1 VTFPEASTVRRRIAI
16 LSRLRLRPKIAIA
29 VGGVF
34 LLSTAILATVAVSD
48 VGSLWNYLESS
59 QQDTVRP
66 YQQAEEIND
75 ALERMEMALLGGIG
89 GIPSAWQA
97 RQQVIDHERRLVA
110 DGVAR
115 YEGKLTLG
123 SQPEMRDLLQKYGVL
138 DEHVSREQN
147 ALRVLN
153 ADLSQLTGVAETVSR
168 LVGRGESGAARAAFD
183 AGAAPLFEQTIGA
196 TSVLMAMQ
204 LEESGYAALAGRA
217 VMQRTARSI
226 VLTIVMTLLLTLV
239 TTYWLTHHIT
249 SPLRALVHATQAVER
264 GDLSRSV
271 AVTTQDEIG
280 ALGTA
285 FNYMT
290 ASVRAERDRSQ
301 RYLDTAA
308 VFLLALDPEGR
319 ITLVNRY
326 ACSVLGWTADELHG
340 RSWVDTCIPPS
351 LRNTLNTRFH
361 SVIGGDLAVL
371 ENPVLTKSGE
381 ERLIEWHNTLLRNNE
396 GQVIGTFSSGL
407 DITQRNRAQVALM
420 AAEERTRFALEA
432 ARVGIWDLDCATGV
446 LEWSEILESQYGLE
460 PGSFGGTF
468 EAFVALVHP
477 EDRDALRL
485 TFAQASQSG
494 GDCTLSHRTRLPD
507 GSVRWISGVGRI
519 RRDTEGKPARGV
531 GISLDVTDLRIE
543 QLRVLRMTMLTVQD
557 IVSNALMSLYA
568 FREEAE
574 PHVSTRALKLFD
586 HIIGDTAQ
594 RLQAIGNL
602 ENVAEKPMVIGI
614 GIDYPIPPPTGK
626 V

>member
-1 VTFPEASTVRRRIAI
+1 MLRRIAI
-16 LSRLRLRPKIAIA
+16 LSRLKLGPKIAIT

-34 LLSTAILATVAVSD
+34 LLSTAILAAVAVSD
-48 VGSLWNYLESS
+48 VGRLWKYLESS
-59 QQDTVRP
+59 QRDTVIP

-75 ALERMEMALLGGIG
+75 ALERMEVTLLGGIG
-89 GIPSAWQA
+89 DMPSAWQA
-97 RQQVIDHERRLVA
+97 RQIVIDHERRLVA
-110 DGVAR
+110 NGVAR
-115 YEGKLTLG
+115 YTEQLTLA
-123 SQPEMRDLLQKYGVL
+123 SQPDMRDLLHKYGVL
-138 DEHVSREQN
+138 DEHVTREQN
-147 ALRVLN
+147 ALRVLT
-153 ADLSQLTGVAETVSR
+153 ADTSQLTPVTDTVSR
-168 LVGRGESGAARAAFD
+168 LVGRGESGAARTAFD
-183 AGAAPLFEQTIGA
+183 AGAAPLFERTIAA

-204 LEESGYAALAGRA
+204 LEETGYAALAGRA
-217 VMQRTARSI
+217 VVQRTERSI

-239 TTYWLTHHIT
+239 TIYWLTHQIT
-249 SPLRALVHATQAVER
+249 SPLRALVQATQAVQR
-264 GDLSRSV
+264 GDLSQSV

-285 FNYMT
+285 FNHMA
-290 ASVRAERDRSQ
+290 ASIRAERDRAQ

-308 VFLLALDPEGR
+308 VFLLALDKEGR

-340 RSWVDTCIPPS
+340 RSWVDTCIPPGI
-351 LRNTLNTRFH
+351 RHTLNTRFQ
-361 SVIGGDLAVL
+361 SLVGGDLTVL

-381 ERLIEWHNTLLRNNE
+381 ERLIEWRNTLLRNNE

-407 DITQRNRAQVALM
+407 DITERNRAEVALR

-432 ARVGIWDLDCATGV
+432 AHVGTWDMDFATGV

-477 EDRDALRL
+477 EDRDALRQVI
-485 TFAQASQSG
+485 AQASRSG
-494 GDCTLSHRTRLPD
+494 ADFNLSHRTRLPD
-507 GSVRWISGVGRI
+507 GTVRWMSGAGRI
-519 RRDTEGKPARGV
+519 RLDAQGEPARGV

-543 QLRVLRMTMLTVQD
+543 QLRVLRMTMRTVQD

-574 PHVSTRALKLFD
+574 AHVSTRAVALFD
-586 HIIGDTAQ
+586 HIIADTAQ
-594 RLQAIGNL
+594 RLQTIGNL
-602 ENVAEKPMVIGI
+602 ETVAEKPMVIGM
-614 GIDYPIPPPTGK
+614 GIDYPIPPSAGK

>member
-1 VTFPEASTVRRRIAI
+1 VLRRIAI
-16 LSRLRLRPKIAIA
+16 LSRLKLGPKIAIA

-59 QQDTVRP
+59 QRDTVLP

-75 ALERMEMALLGGIG
+75 ALERMEVALLGGIG
-89 GIPSAWQA
+89 GTASAWQA
-97 RQQVIDHERRLVA
+97 RQLVIDHERRLVTA
-110 DGVAR
+110 GVAR
-115 YEGKLTLG
+115 YEEKLTLR
-123 SQPEMRDLLQKYGVL
+123 SQPEMRELLQTYGVL
-138 DEHVSREQN
+138 DEHVTREQN
-147 ALRVLN
+147 ALRVLT
-153 ADLSQLTGVAETVSR
+153 ADISQLTAVSDTVSR
-168 LVGRGESGAARAAFD
+168 LVGRGESGAARTVFD
-183 AGAAPLFEQTIGA
+183 AGVAPLFERTIAA

-217 VMQRTARSI
+217 VVQRAERSI
-226 VLTIVMTLLLTLV
+226 VITIVMTLLLTLV
-239 TTYWLTHHIT
+239 TIYWLTHHIT
-249 SPLRALVHATQAVER
+249 SPLRALVQATQAVQR

-271 AVTTQDEIG
+271 AITTQDEIG

-285 FNYMT
+285 FNHMT
-290 ASVRAERDRSQ
+290 ASVRAERDRAQ

-308 VFLLALDPEGR
+308 VFLLALDQEGR

-326 ACSVLGWTADELHG
+326 ACSVLGWTADELNG

-351 LRNTLNTRFH
+351 IRHTLNTRFH
-361 SVIGGDLAVL
+361 SLVGGDLTVL

-381 ERLIEWHNTLLRNNE
+381 ERLIEWRNTLLRNNE

-407 DITQRNRAQVALM
+407 DITERNRAEVALR

-432 ARVGIWDLDCATGV
+432 ARVGIWDLDFATGA
-446 LEWSEILESQYGLE
+446 LEWSEILEFQYGLE

-485 TFAQASQSG
+485 AFAQASQSG

-507 GSVRWISGVGRI
+507 GTVRWISGAGRI
-519 RRDTEGKPARGV
+519 RLDTQGKPARGV
-531 GISLDVTDLRIE
+531 GISLDVTDLRTE
-543 QLRVLRMTMLTVQD
+543 QLRVLRMTMRTVQD
-557 IVSNALMSLYA
+557 IVSNALMSLYE

-574 PHVSTRALKLFD
+574 PHVSTRTLELFD

-602 ENVAEKPMVIGI
+602 ENVAEKPMVIGM
-614 GIDYPIPPPTGK
+614 GIDYPLPPPAGK